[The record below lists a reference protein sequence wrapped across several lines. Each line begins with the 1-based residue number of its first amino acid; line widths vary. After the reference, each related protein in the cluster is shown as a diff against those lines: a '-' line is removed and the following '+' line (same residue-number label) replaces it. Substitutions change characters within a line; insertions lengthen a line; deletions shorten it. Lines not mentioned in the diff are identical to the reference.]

1 MRTPDKLKII
11 LVCYAFYMLG
21 GGLSAWLVET
31 NNRTDTIVAIV
42 LPTLIGMLCITL
54 LTQQV
59 QSRKKKRLPA
69 RRNVRIAR

>member
-21 GGLSAWLVET
+21 GGLSAWFIET
-31 NNRTDTIVAIV
+31 NNRTGTIVAIV
-42 LPTLIGMLCITL
+42 LPTLIGMICVTL

-59 QSRKKKRLPA
+59 QPRKKRLPV
-69 RRNVRIAR
+69 RRNRYVGR